1 MEFRSS
7 YAQLISYQ
15 LSVSSYQGN
24 GEMGKWGNGEMGKWG
39 NGEMGKWG
47 NGEMGKWGN
56 GEMGKNPKT
65 LKP

>member
-7 YAQLISYQ
+7 YAQLI
-15 LSVSSYQGN
+15 SYQGN

-47 NGEMGKWGN
+47 NGEISTKT
-56 GEMGKNPKT
+56 PK
-65 LKP
+65 P